1 MTDISEHRRNEKR
14 RLIWLSVNSSYS
26 HSSLALPL
34 LHAACRKIPGWEWIP
49 LETTVADDPSEV
61 AAHLNALQGCLLCTT
76 LYLFNRN
83 TVTEILERFHALNPA
98 CHIAVGG
105 PECLGGGA
113 EHLIARYPFIHTVF
127 RGESEGLFPDFLN
140 RFPSQGT
147 TQIIPEKGNAVYEK
161 WEAAPPPAE
170 DDFFRTD
177 KPFVQMETSRGCPMG
192 CLYCTS
198 GRTKLRFKSPDAV
211 AEELAALHRRG
222 IREVRLLDRTFNY
235 PQERGIELLRLFR
248 NNFPEMR
255 FHLEIHP
262 QFLNAGLRKELEAAL
277 PGQLHIEAGIQCLA
291 GSVQNAIGRRSR
303 PEDALDGLRFL
314 CSCPNFETH
323 ADLLAGLPEQSP
335 DHLFHDVSCL
345 MEAGTAEIQLEVLK
359 VLPGTP
365 LRAQAGSLGL
375 IFAPEPPYDVMQTNT
390 MSTEDILLA
399 RKLSRLLD
407 LTYNHPALRPVLRTI
422 HAERPDF
429 LPDFLQFFLSNGLD
443 LKRLYDLKKRFLL
456 LLDFLSGGNYKTAA
470 EELAFQWIRSGYP
483 PESGPGMTAV
493 KTGKPPETAVLLEG
507 DPASAKERE
516 TKYWLLPG
524 RKATFY
530 FAFHR
535 KYAINRPAA
544 VWKQEVTTPFA
555 E

>member
-1 MTDISEHRRNEKR
+1 MTGISEDGGNEKR

-34 LHAACRKIPGWEWIP
+34 LHAACGKIPGWEWIP
-49 LETTVADDPSEV
+49 LETTVADDPSET
-61 AAHLNALQGCLLCTT
+61 AARLNGLRGCLLCTT

-83 TVTEILERFHALNPA
+83 MVMEVLQRFHALNPV

-105 PECLGGGA
+105 PECLGDGA
-113 EHLIARYPFIHTVF
+113 EHLLARYPFIHTVF
-127 RGESEGLFPDFLN
+127 RGEGEGLLPDFLN
-140 RFPSQGT
+140 SFPPRGV
-147 TQIIPEKGNAVYEK
+147 QIIPEKGNAVYEE
-161 WEAAPPPAE
+161 WGTAPPPVE

-177 KPFVQMETSRGCPMG
+177 KPFIQVETSRGCPMG

-211 AEELAALHRRG
+211 MKELTALRRRG
-222 IREVRLLDRTFNY
+222 VREVRLLDRTFNC
-235 PQERGIELLRLFR
+235 PQTRGAELLRLFR
-248 NNFPEMR
+248 NSFPEMR

-262 QFLNAGLRKELEAAL
+262 QFLNAELREELRAAL

-291 GSVQNAIGRRSR
+291 ENVQNAIGRRSR
-303 PEDALDGLRFL
+303 PGDALDGLRFL

-335 DHLFHDVSCL
+335 EQLFLDVSSL
-345 MEAGTAEIQLEVLK
+345 MEAGAAEIQLEVLK

-365 LRAQAGSLGL
+365 LRARAEELGL
-375 IFAPEPPYDVMQTNT
+375 IFAPKPPYDVMKTNT

-407 LTYNHPALRPVLRTI
+407 LTYNHPALRPVLRAI
-422 HAERPDF
+422 LAGKPDF
-429 LPDFLQFFLSNGLD
+429 LPGFLQFFLLNGLD
-443 LKRLYDLKKRFLL
+443 LKRLFDLKKRFLL
-456 LLDFLSGGNYKTAA
+456 LQEFLSGENCRTAA
-470 EELAFQWIRSGYP
+470 EELAFQWLRSGYP
-483 PESGPGMTAV
+483 PEACPGMKAV
-493 KTGKPPETAVLLEG
+493 KTGKPPETALLLEG
-507 DPASAKERE
+507 DPASAEERE

-524 RKATFY
+524 RRAAFY

-535 KYAINRPAA
+535 KYAANRPAA
-544 VWKQEVTTPFA
+544 VWKLASPS
-555 E
+555 

>member
-1 MTDISEHRRNEKR
+1 MHTGILRMVTGSQFALTFRQVKR
-14 RLIWLSVNSSYS
+14 
-26 HSSLALPL
+26 A
-34 LHAACRKIPGWEWIP
+34 
-49 LETTVADDPSEV
+49 
-61 AAHLNALQGCLLCTT
+61 
-76 LYLFNRN
+76 
-83 TVTEILERFHALNPA
+83 TVTLRITGN
-98 CHIAVGG
+98 
-105 PECLGGGA
+105 
-113 EHLIARYPFIHTVF
+113 
-127 RGESEGLFPDFLN
+127 
-140 RFPSQGT
+140 
-147 TQIIPEKGNAVYEK
+147 QIN
-161 WEAAPPPAE
+161 
-170 DDFFRTD
+170 D
-177 KPFVQMETSRGCPMG
+177 KSNDSR
-192 CLYCTS
+192 
-198 GRTKLRFKSPDAV
+198 
-211 AEELAALHRRG
+211 
-222 IREVRLLDRTFNY
+222 N
-235 PQERGIELLRLFR
+235 
-248 NNFPEMR
+248 
-255 FHLEIHP
+255 
-262 QFLNAGLRKELEAAL
+262 
-277 PGQLHIEAGIQCLA
+277 
-291 GSVQNAIGRRSR
+291 
-303 PEDALDGLRFL
+303 
-314 CSCPNFETH
+314 
-323 ADLLAGLPEQSP
+323 
-335 DHLFHDVSCL
+335 
-345 MEAGTAEIQLEVLK
+345 
-359 VLPGTP
+359 
-365 LRAQAGSLGL
+365 
-375 IFAPEPPYDVMQTNT
+375 

-422 HAERPDF
+422 HAERPGF